1 MLPNK
6 NLSENIADK
15 IKRRIVT
22 GEYKVNEQL
31 PSEQELADSLNVSR
45 TTVREAVKRL
55 VSLHV
60 LEIKRGKGTFVTTLP
75 GLSDD
80 PLGLDFVP
88 EDRLFHDLYEF
99 RLSIEPEICA
109 MAAQNAS
116 RSQIAEMRKIT
127 KRMEQL
133 ASKIDIRPYDETV
146 VDSYTNSE
154 ISFHSLLWNMTHNV
168 IFERLSGMLSRA
180 VSVNYTT
187 RLYRSSFDLRDN
199 TKIHIE
205 LFDAIIAHDAEKARK
220 LGYVHMSRLMDP
232 Q

>member
-116 RSQIAEMRKIT
+116 RSQIAAMRKIT
-127 KRMEQL
+127 
-133 ASKIDIRPYDETV
+133 
-146 VDSYTNSE
+146 
-154 ISFHSLLWNMTHNV
+154 
-168 IFERLSGMLSRA
+168 
-180 VSVNYTT
+180 
-187 RLYRSSFDLRDN
+187 
-199 TKIHIE
+199 
-205 LFDAIIAHDAEKARK
+205 
-220 LGYVHMSRLMDP
+220 
-232 Q
+232 

>member
-99 RLSIEPEICA
+99 RLSIEPA
-109 MAAQNAS
+109 LWRLKTPPAVK
-116 RSQIAEMRKIT
+116 SQR
-127 KRMEQL
+127 
-133 ASKIDIRPYDETV
+133 
-146 VDSYTNSE
+146 
-154 ISFHSLLWNMTHNV
+154 
-168 IFERLSGMLSRA
+168 
-180 VSVNYTT
+180 
-187 RLYRSSFDLRDN
+187 
-199 TKIHIE
+199 
-205 LFDAIIAHDAEKARK
+205 
-220 LGYVHMSRLMDP
+220 
-232 Q
+232 